1 MHAALTQPPGVRL
14 QFARPAEDGNTLRTD
29 IAAFAGPTERGPQGE
44 LVRVAGWLDYLARFG
59 ELTEQ
64 ASTSFALRGYFEN
77 EGEIAYVV
85 RTVTAAVPAWVD
97 WTVGELDALTQAW
110 LPSAPAS
117 AGFTAARYRIEASS
131 PGVWANGLEVSLSYR
146 RFGVRDTPEVAMI
159 IRPRRGATE
168 VLSGLSPA
176 TLADDVAARSA
187 LIRLRA
193 DPAASAAPA
202 PHVGPLSITWPTLR
216 LGGGSEQP
224 AGRAEY
230 QAAVEM
236 MLAEPEAAML
246 AFPDIE
252 AMDAPPAD
260 HDAVLAAAVIGA
272 ERRMDRQVIA
282 CPPPHVHRTEEVAGW
297 LATQRDKLGVRGVRA
312 IAVYHPRVDVADPFG
327 GVIAPLRRISAV
339 GHVAGVVSRLDRE
352 RGAHHT
358 PANAP
363 LHGAVDVAD
372 HFTNIE
378 QALLT
383 EIGANVLRCQA
394 GRGLLVWGGRTLSD
408 PRFEPENL
416 YLAHRRL
423 VHRLVRAI
431 RGAAAP
437 LVFENNGPEVWL
449 ALVRAVTTVLMQA
462 YRAGALKGERPSQAF
477 SVVCDES
484 NNSPASIDGGFVIC
498 EIQVAPATP
507 MEFITL
513 RISLSSDGRLEMI
526 EP

>member
-1 MHAALTQPPGVRL
+1 MLASLTQAPGVRL
-14 QFARPAEDGNTLRTD
+14 QFARPAEDSNTLRTD

-44 LVRVAGWLDYLARFG
+44 LVRVAGWLEYLSRFG
-59 ELTEQ
+59 DLTEQ

-85 RTVTAAVPAWVD
+85 RTVTAAVPAWVV
-97 WTVGELDALTQAW
+97 WTVGELDALTRAW
-110 LPSAPAS
+110 LPSAAAS
-117 AGFTAARYRIEASS
+117 GGFTSARYRIEASS
-131 PGVWANGLEVSLSYR
+131 PGEWANGLEVALSYR
-146 RFGVRDTPEVAMI
+146 RFGVRDTPEVNMI
-159 IRPRRGATE
+159 IRPRRGAAE

-176 TLADDVAARSA
+176 TLVDDVAARST
-187 LIRLRA
+187 LIRLHA
-193 DPAASAAPA
+193 DPAAAAA
-202 PHVGPLSITWPTLR
+202 AAVHVGPLSVAWPTLR

-224 AGRAEY
+224 PGRAEY
-230 QAAVEM
+230 QAALEL
-236 MLAEPEAAML
+236 MLAEPEAALL
-246 AFPDIE
+246 AFPDIDSMV
-252 AMDAPPAD
+252 ASPAER
-260 HDAVLAAAVIGA
+260 DAVLAAAVFGA
-272 ERRMDRQVIA
+272 ESRMDRQVLA
-282 CPPPHVHRTEEVAGW
+282 CPPPQVHRTEEVAGW
-297 LATQRDKLGVRGVRA
+297 VAAQRANLGARGLRTL
-312 IAVYHPRVDVADPFG
+312 AVYHPRVDVDDPFDR
-327 GVIAPLRRISAV
+327 VIAPLRRISAV
-339 GHVAGVVSRLDRE
+339 GHVAGVISRLDRE

-372 HFTNIE
+372 HFNNLE

-383 EIGANVLRCQA
+383 EMGANVLRCQA
-394 GRGLLVWGGRTLSD
+394 GRGLLVWGGRTLAD
-408 PRFEPENL
+408 PEAEPENL

-423 VHRLVRAI
+423 LHRLVRAI
-431 RGAAAP
+431 RRTADP

-462 YRAGALKGERPSQAF
+462 YRAGALKGERPSEGF

-484 NNSPASIDGGFVIC
+484 NNPPASIDGGFVIC